1 MTDEGFDQQGA
12 SLNVTY
18 ELNDNMTLKY
28 IFGYGDFDY
37 TYTVDYDY
45 FRNSEIANSGLTVL
59 EDVGTPLTKFNCCG
73 CFRQLFSDQRSVL
86 LQVIGSK
93 TIPSRTSTLRAG

>member
-45 FRNSEIANSGLTVL
+45 SNSEI
-59 EDVGTPLTKFNCCG
+59 
-73 CFRQLFSDQRSVL
+73 
-86 LQVIGSK
+86 
-93 TIPSRTSTLRAG
+93 TIRLNRA